1 MYSRGTELHSYIPQ
15 ETQVLQQDPT
25 NFQTFAECLS
35 TEERIFFTKMQDHPE
50 TSELVSQAEY
60 N

>member
-1 MYSRGTELHSYIPQ
+1 MYSRGTELYSYIPQ

-35 TEERIFFTKMQDHPE
+35 TEERIFFTKM
-50 TSELVSQAEY
+50 
-60 N
+60 